1 MTSLTNL
8 SVICK
13 TNSRKDIK
21 IEENILGG
29 CLTGRVRDGNGRGC
43 PETRWMEQRTEGGE
57 RP

>member
-1 MTSLTNL
+1 MLQR
-8 SVICK
+8 
-13 TNSRKDIK
+13 SRCSIK